1 MAVQQ
6 MQLSEDQAR
15 RRRVDTLEQWAEMKT
30 RKAVLEAV
38 FDKWRD
44 LFARAAI
51 QLEAKAGGVTLMDL
65 KSLPG
70 GPDVD
75 AAVNEYRM
83 LTDALITLRD
93 QLNKMGLKIE

>member
-1 MAVQQ
+1 MPVQQ
-6 MQLSEDQAR
+6 MQPTEDQVR

-44 LFARAAI
+44 LFTRAAI
-51 QLEAKAGGVTLMDL
+51 QLEAKSGGVTMMDL
-65 KSLPG
+65 KALPG

-75 AAVNEYRM
+75 AAINEYRM

>member
-6 MQLSEDQAR
+6 MQLTEDQAR

-44 LFARAAI
+44 LFARGAI
-51 QLEAKAGGVTLMDL
+51 QLEAKSGGVTMTDL
-65 KSLPG
+65 KSLPAG
-70 GPDVD
+70 VDVD
-75 AAVNEYRM
+75 AAMNEYRM
-83 LTDALITLRD
+83 IADALVSLRD
-93 QLNKMGLKIE
+93 QLSKMGLKVE